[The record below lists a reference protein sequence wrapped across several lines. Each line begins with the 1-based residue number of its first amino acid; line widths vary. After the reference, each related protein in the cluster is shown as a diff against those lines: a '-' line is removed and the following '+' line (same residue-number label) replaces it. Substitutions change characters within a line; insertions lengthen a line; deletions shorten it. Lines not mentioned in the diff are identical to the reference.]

1 MYYKIP
7 KRFQREIILHALK
20 NTQEHLLVDGASS
33 ILGVFGPPG
42 EGKTVMCRQILESLG
57 AKVHI
62 MSVVDFESED
72 AGKPAERLKEKYSL
86 AKKEIYNSDNN
97 ISVLIIDDADAAL
110 GNWGDDVQYTVNTQ
124 IVVGELMQLATNEK
138 NRKVPI
144 IITGNDFSKI
154 YYPLRRSGRMTSFF
168 WEPNE
173 QERLDS
179 VQMIFDWLTA
189 DECQT
194 IIKISE
200 EFAISEG
207 LVRPPISFYASIKNK
222 LLDDDL
228 WQSVQEKRR
237 NCNNLSYIKQIQLPK
252 YNKYSCNDVV
262 DLCNQELLVIKKGNI
277 DYSGGKTN
285 GKNSNQD

>member
-200 EFAISEG
+200 QFAISES